1 MKAELQENEVLAMYD
16 VRGIQGYIFK
26 SNVAKEIIGASVL
39 VEKIITEGL
48 KAYIREQEEAEQKYY
63 MTEWE
68 QDDPEAFLKDKER
81 MFFRRK
87 TE

>member
-1 MKAELQENEVLAMYD
+1 MKAELQEKEVLAMYD

-48 KAYIREQEEAEQKYY
+48 KAYH
-63 MTEWE
+63 
-68 QDDPEAFLKDKER
+68 L
-81 MFFRRK
+81 RK
-87 TE
+87 CRIQFNCKKRIL